1 MASHSRILA
10 WRTPRTDGR
19 TEEPGGCSPWGHREC
34 DMSEHRQTFSS
45 YKYFEVIHSIFRLFI
60 MLVVWVMCGV
70 IYSFC
75 F

>member
-1 MASHSRILA
+1 MATHSRILA
-10 WRTPRTDGR
+10 WRTPR

-34 DMSEHRQTFSS
+34 DMSEHRQTLSS
-45 YKYFEVIHSIFRLFI
+45 YKYFEVIHSIFRLF
-60 MLVVWVMCGV
+60 MMPVLWVMCGV

>member
-1 MASHSRILA
+1 
-10 WRTPRTDGR
+10 
-19 TEEPGGCSPWGHREC
+19 
-34 DMSEHRQTFSS
+34 MSEHRQTFSS